1 MKVTLDTN
9 VVVSGFFWNVD
20 SRSILLLVGMGA
32 LQNVISKQIF
42 SEYEDVCFRKE
53 VTDKTSKSEEDIKTV
68 MEQTGADENR
78 AKQAIQDN
86 NGDLAAAIIEL
97 KSS

>member
-1 MKVTLDTN
+1 
-9 VVVSGFFWNVD
+9 
-20 SRSILLLVGMGA
+20 
-32 LQNVISKQIF
+32 
-42 SEYEDVCFRKE
+42 
-53 VTDKTSKSEEDIKTV
+53 